1 MLRSTEELEENQ
13 HLIAC
18 CNDNTCTAQHAAE
31 QRHRAGGSNGS
42 GRTQTPLS
50 PTGKGAKRNEFARGA
65 PPGTPTALQRESKA
79 AERIP
84 AERFST
90 STANLRPTPAL
101 SASKRCVP
109 PGPFLFIPPPPRGG
123 ERHRERGQE
132 KGETREEPPANRG
145 EARDEKRQLC
155 EGSGCRQA
163 GGLIHLESKS
173 KLLLSRGAGRTSRS
187 FRRLPEL

>member
-50 PTGKGAKRNEFARGA
+50 PTGKGAKWNEFARGA

-109 PGPFLFIPPPPRGG
+109 PGPFLFIPPLHVVGSDTGSEGR
-123 ERHRERGQE
+123 R
-132 KGETREEPPANRG
+132 K
-145 EARDEKRQLC
+145 EKREKNRQQT
-155 EGSGCRQA
+155 EAKREMKSDSSAKAAVAGRQA
-163 GGLIHLESKS
+163 
-173 KLLLSRGAGRTSRS
+173 A
-187 FRRLPEL
+187 